1 MQCIIYDNTKT
12 TLPNWVNNIHIDN
25 SKGYAYETDTH
36 FVHIYGRK
44 SGVWVLSTGL
54 TVTQKKEGTLKD
66 WVVSTFGAENIET
79 SNKIVGESIKRVWR
93 PGLYDYTEMLDA
105 LNNTETELRDSLQSL
120 RILLDKLDELL
131 LFIEPQGNG
140 INTYSYKTRE
150 LLILACT
157 EVENSWTKYLQISG
171 SKPNG
176 KNYNT
181 TDYIKLLKP
190 LHLKEF
196 KISLK
201 IKSDIQDI
209 IPFDNWNSQNPS
221 TSLDWY
227 DSYNKT
233 KHDRENHFDK
243 ATLEKCIKAISAN
256 IVMFCVRFS
265 PYTLWNSNNSTS
277 SVFNQFFN
285 IELINPDYKSFYIPK
300 IIIPK
305 NQRNDLICYNSN
317 EQIESRKV
325 VDLVI

>member
-1 MQCIIYDNTKT
+1 MTGIIYDNTKT
-12 TLPNWVNNIHIDN
+12 TLPNCVDDIHIN
-25 SKGYAYETDTH
+25 SPKGYAYETDTH
-36 FVHIYGRK
+36 FVHIYG
-44 SGVWVLSTGL
+44 SNNGVWVLSTGL
-54 TVTQKKEGTLKD
+54 TVTQKKEGTLTD
-66 WVVSTFGAENIET
+66 WVVSIFGAENIEI
-79 SNKIVGESIKRVWR
+79 SNTVVGETTNRVWR
-93 PGLYDYTEMLDA
+93 PGLYNYSEMLEA
-105 LNNTETELRDSLQSL
+105 LNNTEIELRDSLQSL

-140 INTYSYKTRE
+140 INAYSYKTRE

-171 SKPNG
+171 IQPNNR
-176 KNYNT
+176 NYNT
-181 TDYIKLLKP
+181 NDYVKLLEP

-201 IKSDIQDI
+201 VKSDIQDF
-209 IPFDNWNSQNPS
+209 IPFDGWRSQNPT

-227 DSYNKT
+227 DAYNKT

-285 IELINPDYKSFYIPK
+285 IELINPDSKSFYFPK
-300 IIIPK
+300 ISIPE
-305 NQRNDLICYNSN
+305 NQRNELIYYGSQK
-317 EQIESRKV
+317 QIETRNIIS
-325 VDLVI
+325 LTI